1 MRLWTALCL
10 LSPRKEYLEGET
22 LADRLAKGPLH
33 EVDQLPAARF
43 LCQSRSRRQQVMP
56 EPQPNSFANIHTKPR
71 SPFSFSSAI
80 NRGGTK
86 PAGCDDPGFG
96 MAPHLARTGGG
107 RLTSELA
114 GALTR
119 SCGYTVPRP
128 GTWVLFSH
136 FRSAFRETAGPSPP
150 SGCPCRVHGY
160 VGEKCTPSLRYSCP
174 YSSRPA
180 DVWRIRAARCDAGL
194 QRGGRR
200 NVTPVIPYFLATP
213 LCLRQGHPTGESYE
227 SCSG

>member
-1 MRLWTALCL
+1 LPAFPIPPLPLDLGWVRLWTALCL
-10 LSPRKEYLEGET
+10 LPPRKEYLEGET

-96 MAPHLARTGGG
+96 MAPHLARTRGG

-136 FRSAFRETAGPSPP
+136 VDRRSEKRPP
-150 SGCPCRVHGY
+150 PHLQDV
-160 VGEKCTPSLRYSCP
+160 
-174 YSSRPA
+174 PA
-180 DVWRIRAARCDAGL
+180 ASM
-194 QRGGRR
+194 
-200 NVTPVIPYFLATP
+200 AT
-213 LCLRQGHPTGESYE
+213 
-227 SCSG
+227 